1 MTQITRC
8 PSCGTRFKVVADQLR
23 ISQGWVRCGVCQN
36 VFDASLDLLELPD
49 DVLQNAGAQ
58 AAAAQAET
66 SQPTPLQHA
75 VDGNALPESGEP
87 AVAPDVRTP
96 IPATSTAEEATPFD
110 VMAPTPA
117 PVLPGRIAEASETAA
132 ESVPDIEERHPSGD
146 EPFLESLFEP
156 SFVDQAMP
164 LHGSAVEQVPVA
176 PEPVQELAASD
187 DAVANPPAAFLA
199 ESGRE
204 PFEDMPSTVSAVQDA
219 EPAGEPSFAPSSAF
233 ADDAQRARRQ
243 VQAEQKNDGDE
254 DARESD
260 EDEAEPALPAAEA
273 EPGFVRQARR
283 KAFWHSTAVRGMLL
297 LACVTAAGG
306 LATQMLWQ
314 KRDALAVQ
322 YPSLQPVLRTMCL
335 AAGCKLQA
343 RREISDVVISSS
355 GFKQMQ
361 DQHQYL
367 WSLSLENRSEVPVAM
382 PLAELTLTDAQ
393 DKPLLR
399 RVVELVPLGAPSQLR
414 GHEEWSVSVPVQVQ
428 ELSAPVAGYRALV
441 FYP

>member
-49 DVLQNAGAQ
+49 EVLLNAAAK
-58 AAAAQAET
+58 AAAAGASPPPSASAAAQEAQ
-66 SQPTPLQHA
+66 SF
-75 VDGNALPESGEP
+75 G
-87 AVAPDVRTP
+87 VAAAPVPD
-96 IPATSTAEEATPFD
+96 AEE
-110 VMAPTPA
+110 
-117 PVLPGRIAEASETAA
+117 RQ
-132 ESVPDIEERHPSGD
+132 PSGH

-156 SFVDQAMP
+156 SLAEQARSWHRP
-164 LHGSAVEQVPVA
+164 EAPQDPVE
-176 PEPVQELAASD
+176 PEPLD
-187 DAVANPPAAFLA
+187 DAPSMAA
-199 ESGRE
+199 
-204 PFEDMPSTVSAVQDA
+204 AVPDA
-219 EPAGEPSFAPSSAF
+219 EPTGEPSFAPTSAF

-243 VQAEQKNDGDE
+243 VQAEQEDDGDA
-254 DARESD
+254 DAPES
-260 EDEAEPALPAAEA
+260 EAGEAEPTLPAAQA

-283 KAFWHSTAVRGMLL
+283 KAFWHSAAVRGMLL
-297 LACVTAAGG
+297 LGCVVAAGG

-322 YPSLQPVLRTMCL
+322 YSSLQPVLRTMCL
-335 AAGCKLQA
+335 AAGCRLQA
-343 RREISDVVISSS
+343 RREISDVVIGSS
-355 GFKQMQ
+355 GFKQLPGQ
-361 DQHQYL
+361 NQYL

-382 PLAELTLTDAQ
+382 PVAELTLTDAQ

-399 RVVELVPLGAPSQLR
+399 RVVELVPLGAPAQLR

-428 ELSAPVAGYRALV
+428 ELAAPVAGYRTLV